1 MITLK
6 LKYSTSEENKSLIKE
21 YQRQYTS
28 CLHFSYNRI
37 CDDPNISEISLRK
50 YQVNLNNIGLIKSW
64 LYQCAIKEAKQ
75 IYTSHK
81 GRHIV
86 FGSRKN
92 YIKRTKNEI
101 SNSEWKELRLR
112 SIYSI
117 GEKNQRGNR
126 LFDLLPDLETIIF
139 KPSQNTKIELK
150 LEGIGNRIHIL
161 KQLYELISENKIGL
175 TYTLN
180 QNYICISYDI
190 IPKEETY
197 ISIKNRVFA
206 VDLNSNN
213 IGWSIVDWKS
223 SLEYKV
229 IDSGII
235 DFSKYNKF
243 YNKCKL
249 ASNDKKKIHI
259 NNKKKHE
266 LILSIY
272 ELIKTVKHYK
282 CEICSIEELDIKSSD
297 KKKGRKFN
305 RQCNNT
311 WHRNLASWMIEK
323 LCTINNIR
331 IFKVKPGYSSLVGNI
346 VYRKTGLPDQ
356 ILASIEVGRR
366 GYEFYNQYI
375 TKENKVRN
383 NIIFPDKKEVYYDV
397 VQSLEELN
405 ITDKIDL
412 SLKEILDFINKKNSK
427 LRYRVP
433 LSDKVKVFKL
443 KSYNIWTRKLAI

>member
-6 LKYSTSEENKSLIKE
+6 LKYNTSEENKSLIRE

-28 CLHFSYNRI
+28 CLHFSYNRLI
-37 CDDPNISEISLRK
+37 DNPNISEISLRK
-50 YQVNLNNIGLIKSW
+50 YQANLSNIGLIKSW

-75 IYTSHK
+75 IYASHK
-81 GRHIV
+81 GRNIV
-86 FGSRKN
+86 FGGRKN
-92 YIKRTKNEI
+92 YIKRTKGDI

-112 SIYSI
+112 NIYSI
-117 GEKNQRGNR
+117 GEKNHKGNR

-150 LEGIGNRIHIL
+150 LQGIGNRIHIL
-161 KQLYELISENKIGL
+161 RQLYDLISENKIGL

-180 QNYICISYDI
+180 QNYVCISYDI
-190 IPKEETY
+190 IPKEEVY
-197 ISIKNRVFA
+197 IPVKNRVFA

-223 SLEYKV
+223 SSEYKV

-243 YNKCKL
+243 YDKCKL
-249 ASNDKKKIHI
+249 ASSDPKKIYI

-266 LILSIY
+266 LTLSIH
-272 ELIKTVKHYK
+272 ELIKTIKHYK
-282 CEICSIEELDIKSSD
+282 CEICSIEDLDIKSSD
-297 KKKGRKFN
+297 KKKGRKYN

-323 LCTINNIR
+323 LCTTNSIK
-331 IFKVKPGYSSLVGNI
+331 IFKVKSEYSSLIGNI

-356 ILASIEVGRR
+356 ILASIEIGRR

-375 TKENKVRN
+375 TKENKVRK
-383 NIIFPDKKEVYYDV
+383 NIIFPDKKEFYYDV
-397 VQSLEELN
+397 IQSLEELN
-405 ITDKIDL
+405 ITDNIDL

-433 LSDKVKVFKL
+433 LSNKVKVFKL

>member
-1 MITLK
+1 MITIK
-6 LKYSTSEENKSLIKE
+6 LKYSSSEENKLLIRE
-21 YQRQYTS
+21 YQIQYTS
-28 CLHFSYNRI
+28 CLHFSYNRLV
-37 CDDPNISEISLRK
+37 DDPNISEISLRK
-50 YQVNLNNIGLIKSW
+50 HQANLNNIELIKSW

-75 IYTSHK
+75 IYASHK
-81 GRHIV
+81 GRNIV
-86 FGSRKN
+86 FGGRKN
-92 YIKRTKNEI
+92 YIKRTKDEI
-101 SNSEWKELRLR
+101 SNLEWKELRLR

-117 GEKNQRGNR
+117 GEKNHKGNR
-126 LFDLLPDLETIIF
+126 LFDIQPDLETVIF
-139 KPSQNTKIELK
+139 KPSKNIKIELK
-150 LEGIGNRIHIL
+150 LEGIGNRIHVL
-161 KQLYELISENKIGL
+161 KQLYELSQNKEIGL

-190 IPKEETY
+190 MPKEEVY
-197 ISIKNRVFA
+197 VPVKNRVFA
-206 VDLNSNN
+206 IDLNSNN

-223 SLEYKV
+223 SSEYKV

-249 ASNDKKKIHI
+249 SSTDKKKIHI

-282 CEICSIEELDIKSSD
+282 CEICSIEDLNIKSNN
-297 KKKGRKFN
+297 KKKGRKYN

-311 WHRNLASWMIEK
+311 WHRNLSSWIIEK
-323 LCTINNIR
+323 LCTINNIK
-331 IFKVKPGYSSLVGNI
+331 IFKVKSEYSSLVGNI
-346 VYRKTGLPDQ
+346 VYRKTELPDQ
-356 ILASIEVGRR
+356 ILASIEIGRR

-375 TKENKVRN
+375 TKKNKVRK

-397 VQSLEELN
+397 IQSLEELN
-405 ITDKIDL
+405 LTDKIDL
-412 SLKEILDFINKKNSK
+412 PLKDILDFINKKNSK

-443 KSYNIWTRKLAI
+443 KSYNIWTRRLAI